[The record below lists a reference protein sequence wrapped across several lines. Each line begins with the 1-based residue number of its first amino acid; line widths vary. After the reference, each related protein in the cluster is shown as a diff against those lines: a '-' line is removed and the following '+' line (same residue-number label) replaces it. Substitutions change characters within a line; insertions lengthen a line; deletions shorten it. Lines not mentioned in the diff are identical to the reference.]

1 MTLHVTRANLVT
13 AGSAHGCPF
22 AWGRGE
28 GVAGAVRGGE
38 TPSARGWAAAA
49 ASPGTVAT
57 ARDGELSAGERHVTD
72 PALARVL
79 APPLPRQCAT
89 LAGDSSTAFGHR
101 PSVDQR
107 RRRAEDRRIKRAF
120 GRHLAALRRA
130 KGLTQEGL
138 AHKAELDRTYVNR
151 VEQGDRN
158 PSLCNLVRLAWG
170 LEVRP
175 AKLLDLDFSQSPEPS
190 PQQRPRR

>member
-1 MTLHVTRANLVT
+1 M
-13 AGSAHGCPF
+13 
-22 AWGRGE
+22 
-28 GVAGAVRGGE
+28 
-38 TPSARGWAAAA
+38 
-49 ASPGTVAT
+49 
-57 ARDGELSAGERHVTD
+57 
-72 PALARVL
+72 
-79 APPLPRQCAT
+79 
-89 LAGDSSTAFGHR
+89 
-101 PSVDQR
+101 DQR

-175 AKLLDLDFSQSPEPS
+175 AKLLDLDFSQPPEPS
-190 PQQRPRR
+190 PRQRPRR